1 MNASTRNNL
10 ILALRIATT
19 LLFVFSAVAK
29 LYPIEAFEKQLV
41 DLGFASWN
49 TAPFLSRGIIGF
61 EAFLGLAFLQKNY
74 LRSFFIP
81 ATAALL
87 VVFCVH
93 LGYTIFSTGNS
104 GNCGCFGQLIK
115 MTPLEALIK
124 NIVTLG
130 MLGYLYTLTKN
141 YERKNIAFPT
151 ALLVLTY
158 VGLFIAFPIKSYT
171 TTTDEKGMAT
181 FDSIAPLST
190 SQPDYKPTADTV
202 VEVVK
207 DLVTKDKTK
216 TSDIKSGAAT
226 VTKKDTVSKQ
236 ATKSTPA
243 YTPKVSIYGGFKN
256 FSDGVTAN
264 VDKGTSIVCMLSLEC
279 EHCMET
285 ARQIGELSKE
295 QKLPPVYFLFFGS
308 PGELD
313 HFFEVAKCKYPYK
326 IVEPQVFF
334 PLLGDISSPP
344 RVSVLKEG
352 NIVAD
357 FDNDSFSKDKLKKA
371 ID

>member
-1 MNASTRNNL
+1 MNASTRNTI

-19 LLFVFSAVAK
+19 VLFVFSAVAK

-41 DLGFASWN
+41 DLGFASWT
-49 TAPFLSRGIIGF
+49 TAPYLSRAIIGF

-74 LRSFFIP
+74 LRRFFIP

-87 VVFCVH
+87 LVFCIH
-93 LGYTIFSTGNS
+93 LGYTIYTTGNS

-124 NIVTLG
+124 NIITLG

-141 YERKNIAFPT
+141 YETKRIVVPAVLLGLTYF
-151 ALLVLTY
+151 ALL
-158 VGLFIAFPIKSYT
+158 IAFPIKSYSTPASETIAADTLSLAGDT
-171 TTTDEKGMAT
+171 T
-181 FDSIAPLST
+181 PV
-190 SQPDYKPTADTV
+190 YKPASDT
-202 VEVVK
+202 
-207 DLVTKDKTK
+207 LVSVIEEIVSKEKTK
-216 TSDIKSGAAT
+216 TVETKSLAA
-226 VTKKDTVSKQ
+226 VTKKDSVVKPVTQ
-236 ATKSTPA
+236 TKPA
-243 YTPKVSIYGGFKN
+243 YTPKVSIYAGFKN

-313 HFFEVAKCKYPYK
+313 HFFDVAKCKYPYK

-334 PLLGDISSPP
+334 PLLGDIPSPP

-371 ID
+371 IE